1 MPTLATGHAVAAARA
16 RPRGT
21 AAERWVDRN
30 LRWLLPGPAVV
41 TLLLLMVFP
50 LVYTAYLSL
59 HEWYASSVLGPQF
72 VGLQNYVQLFARDE
86 RFWPA
91 FVTTLVFTVGSVIL
105 TVVLG
110 LGIAHLLIRVFPG
123 RGLAR
128 TLMLLPMIATPV
140 AMALVWMTMMSP
152 TIGVLNWLLSCVGLP
167 PSAWVSSP
175 KSVIAALLLVET
187 WMWTPMTT
195 LICLAGLA
203 ALPGEPFESARV
215 DGASSRQV
223 FWHVTLPLLRATLVV
238 AALFRTIDALKVF
251 DIVYVMTEGGPG
263 FASETLNLYVFQ
275 TSFKYLNLGYAS
287 ALIVVFFALI
297 AGASLLL
304 IRVRRSAW

>member
-1 MPTLATGHAVAAARA
+1 MSAITSRRLATSARA
-16 RPRGT
+16 RPPG
-21 AAERWVDRN
+21 AGVERWVDRN

-59 HEWYASSVLGPQF
+59 HEWYASSVLGPEF
-72 VGLQNYVQLFARDE
+72 VGLKNYVQLFARDE

-91 FVTTLVFTVGSVIL
+91 FLTTMVFTGGSVVL

-110 LGIAHLLIRVFPG
+110 LGIAHLLIRSFPG

-128 TLMLLPMIATPV
+128 TFVLLPMIATPV

-152 TIGVLNWLLSCVGLP
+152 TIGVLNWLLACVGIP

-175 KSVIAALLLVET
+175 RSVMASLLLVET

-215 DGASSRQV
+215 DGASNRQV
-223 FWHVTLPLLRATLVV
+223 FWHVTLPLLRSTLVV

-287 ALIVVFFALI
+287 ALIVVFFTLI

-304 IRVRRSAW
+304 IRVRRAAW

>member
-1 MPTLATGHAVAAARA
+1 VSTLTTGRAVAPARA
-16 RPRGT
+16 RPHGS
-21 AAERWVDRN
+21 AAERWIDRN

-41 TLLLLMVFP
+41 TLLVLMVFP

-175 KSVIAALLLVET
+175 RSVIAALLLVET
-187 WMWTPMTT
+187 WM
-195 LICLAGLA
+195 
-203 ALPGEPFESARV
+203 
-215 DGASSRQV
+215 
-223 FWHVTLPLLRATLVV
+223 
-238 AALFRTIDALKVF
+238 
-251 DIVYVMTEGGPG
+251 
-263 FASETLNLYVFQ
+263 
-275 TSFKYLNLGYAS
+275 
-287 ALIVVFFALI
+287 
-297 AGASLLL
+297 
-304 IRVRRSAW
+304 

>member
-1 MPTLATGHAVAAARA
+1 VATITSRHVAAAPA
-16 RPRGT
+16 RRRGV
-21 AAERWVDRN
+21 ALERWVDRN
-30 LRWLLPGPAVV
+30 LPWLLPAPAVA
-41 TLLLLMVFP
+41 TMLLLMVFP
-50 LVYTAYLSL
+50 LLYTAYLSV
-59 HEWYASSVLGPQF
+59 HEWYASSVLGPRF
-72 VGLQNYVQLFARDE
+72 VGVDNYVQLFARDE

-91 FVTTLVFTVGSVIL
+91 FRTTLIFTLGSVAL

-110 LGIAHLLIRVFPG
+110 LGIAHLLLRAFVG

-152 TIGVLNWLLSCVGLP
+152 TIGVLNWLLSCVGIP

-203 ALPGEPFESARV
+203 ALPDEPFESARV
-215 DGASSRQV
+215 DGASSRQI

-263 FASETLNLYVFQ
+263 FAAEILNLYVFQ

-297 AGASLLL
+297 AAASALL
-304 IRVRRSAW
+304 IRVRRAAW

>member
-1 MPTLATGHAVAAARA
+1 MVIITSRHVAVAPARH
-16 RPRGT
+16 RGG

-30 LRWLLPGPAVV
+30 LKWLLPAPAVA
-41 TLLLLMVFP
+41 TMLLLMVFP
-50 LVYTAYLSL
+50 LLYTAYLSL
-59 HEWYASSVLGPQF
+59 HDWYASSVLGPRF
-72 VGLQNYVQLFARDE
+72 VGLDNYVQLFVRDE

-91 FVTTLVFTVGSVIL
+91 FTTTLIFTVGSVAL

-110 LGIAHLLIRVFPG
+110 LGIAHLLLRAFPG

-128 TLMLLPMIATPV
+128 TLVLLPMIATPV

-152 TIGVLNWLLSCVGLP
+152 TIGVLTWLLSCVGIP

-175 KSVIAALLLVET
+175 RSVIAALLLVET

-203 ALPGEPFESARV
+203 ALPDEPFESARV
-215 DGASSRQV
+215 DGASSHQV

-287 ALIVVFFALI
+287 ALIVVFFTLI
-297 AGASLLL
+297 AAASALL
-304 IRVRRSAW
+304 IRVRRAAW

>member
-1 MPTLATGHAVAAARA
+1 MATITSRHVAAAPA
-16 RPRGT
+16 RRRGGT
-21 AAERWVDRN
+21 LERWVDRN
-30 LRWLLPGPAVV
+30 LPWLLPAPAVA
-41 TLLLLMVFP
+41 TMLLLMVFP
-50 LVYTAYLSL
+50 LLYTAYLSL
-59 HEWYASSVLGPQF
+59 HDWYASSVLGPRF
-72 VGLQNYVQLFARDE
+72 VGVENYVQLFARDE

-91 FVTTLVFTVGSVIL
+91 FRTTLIFTLGSVAL
-105 TVVLG
+105 TVALG
-110 LGIAHLLIRVFPG
+110 LGIAHLLLRAFPG

-128 TLMLLPMIATPV
+128 TLVLLPMIATPV

-152 TIGVLNWLLSCVGLP
+152 TIGVLNWLLSCVGIP

-203 ALPGEPFESARV
+203 ALPDEPFESARV
-215 DGASSRQV
+215 DGASSRQI

-287 ALIVVFFALI
+287 ALIVVFFTLI
-297 AGASLLL
+297 AAASALL
-304 IRVRRSAW
+304 IRVRRAAW

>member
-1 MPTLATGHAVAAARA
+1 VATVTSRHAAVVSAR
-16 RPRGT
+16 RRGG
-21 AAERWVDRN
+21 AAERWIDRN
-30 LRWLLPGPAVV
+30 LRWLLPAPAVA
-41 TLLLLMVFP
+41 TMLLLMVFP
-50 LVYTAYLSL
+50 LLYTAYLSL
-59 HEWYASSVLGPQF
+59 HEWYASSVLGPTF
-72 VGLQNYVQLFARDE
+72 VGVENYVQLFARDE

-91 FVTTLVFTVGSVIL
+91 FRTTLLFTVGSVAL

-110 LGIAHLLIRVFPG
+110 LGIAHLLLRAFPG

-152 TIGVLNWLLSCVGLP
+152 TIGVLNWLLSCVGIP

-203 ALPGEPFESARV
+203 ALPDEPFESARV
-215 DGASSRQV
+215 DGASSAQV

-297 AGASLLL
+297 AAASALL
-304 IRVRRSAW
+304 IRVRRAAW

>member
-1 MPTLATGHAVAAARA
+1 VAHPVPGLAARRLPEPGQPGRGGGAPEPRRDRSGHRRGHRGAGGEGRGGEGSEGGRGDHQEDAVTGHAVAPARA

-152 TIGVLNWLLSCVGLP
+152 TIGVLNWLLACVGLP

-175 KSVIAALLLVET
+175 RSVIAALLLVET

-195 LICLAGLA
+195 
-203 ALPGEPFESARV
+203 
-215 DGASSRQV
+215 
-223 FWHVTLPLLRATLVV
+223 
-238 AALFRTIDALKVF
+238 
-251 DIVYVMTEGGPG
+251 
-263 FASETLNLYVFQ
+263 
-275 TSFKYLNLGYAS
+275 
-287 ALIVVFFALI
+287 
-297 AGASLLL
+297 
-304 IRVRRSAW
+304 

>member
-1 MPTLATGHAVAAARA
+1 MSTLTTGRAVAPTRA
-16 RPRGT
+16 RPHGS
-21 AAERWVDRN
+21 AAERCIDRN

-41 TLLLLMVFP
+41 TLLVLMVFP

-175 KSVIAALLLVET
+175 RSVIAALLLVET

-304 IRVRRSAW
+304 IRVRRSAR

>member
-1 MPTLATGHAVAAARA
+1 VATITSRHVAAAPA
-16 RPRGT
+16 RRRGV
-21 AAERWVDRN
+21 ALERWVDRN
-30 LRWLLPGPAVV
+30 LPWLLPAPAVA
-41 TLLLLMVFP
+41 TMLLLMVFP
-50 LVYTAYLSL
+50 LLYTAYLSV
-59 HEWYASSVLGPQF
+59 HEWYASSVLGPRF
-72 VGLQNYVQLFARDE
+72 VGVDNYVQLFARDE

-91 FVTTLVFTVGSVIL
+91 FRTTLIFTLGSVAL

-110 LGIAHLLIRVFPG
+110 LGIAHLLLRAFVG

-152 TIGVLNWLLSCVGLP
+152 TIGVLNWLLSCVGIP

-203 ALPGEPFESARV
+203 ALPDEPFESARV
-215 DGASSRQV
+215 DGASSRQI

-297 AGASLLL
+297 AAASALL
-304 IRVRRSAW
+304 IRVRRAAW